1 MEIDVVVC
9 GDSFCTCES
18 NSRVHFSQLLQDR
31 YGLSVL
37 NLARSGMSNI
47 GIAFQL
53 EYAMFLN
60 PKFIIHNRTFP
71 DRVEIVK
78 DDISIDH
85 NICLDDFCYPYPLHE
100 NFNTQHVGKPDA
112 PIFSTVIRGLEDQHG
127 IDLTDEQ
134 LLAVKYWVT
143 HLFNWRLKEKTDN
156 WIIDYWID
164 QIRKTSIQHIE
175 LSRDNFAKPIYDF
188 RNANTVFHTDEKTQ
202 QWLAEIL
209 YKKIKG

>member
-1 MEIDVVVC
+1 
-9 GDSFCTCES
+9 
-18 NSRVHFSQLLQDR
+18 
-31 YGLSVL
+31 
-37 NLARSGMSNI
+37 MS
-47 GIAFQL
+47 
-53 EYAMFLN
+53 
-60 PKFIIHNRTFP
+60 PRFILHHRTFP

-78 DDISIDH
+78 KDIS
-85 NICLDDFCYPYPLHE
+85 LDDSIFLSDFCYPYTAHE
-100 NFNTQHVGKPDA
+100 NFNTKHVGNPDA
-112 PIFSTVIRGLEDQHG
+112 PIFSTVVQGLENQHD
-127 IDLTDEQ
+127 IKLTHEQ

-164 QIRKTSIQHIE
+164 QIKKTSVQHIE